1 MASLASLTALVVV
14 AVNAAAAAWGGWRWY
29 TVQPDTLSWRLV
41 RAGQAAS
48 VLLALVAGVV
58 FVAGARPDDGLF
70 WLYAVL
76 PAAIGFFAEQFRLL
90 SAQSVL
96 DARGLEDAQAMRAL
110 PEAEQRSIVLAIVR
124 RELGVMVVAAGVVAL
139 LALRAAGQTGGL

>member
-1 MASLASLTALVVV
+1 MASLASLIALVVV
-14 AVNAAAAAWGGWRWY
+14 AVNAAAALWGGWRWY
-29 TVQPDTLSWRLV
+29 TVDPDALSWRLV
-41 RAGQAAS
+41 RAGQVAS
-48 VLLALVAGVV
+48 VVLALVAGIV
-58 FVAGARPDDGLF
+58 FALGGRPDDGLF

-96 DARGLEDAQAMRAL
+96 DARDLEDAQAMRRL

>member
-14 AVNAAAAAWGGWRWY
+14 AVNAAAAAFAGWRWY
-29 TVQPDTLSWRLV
+29 TVSPDALSWRLI
-41 RAGQAAS
+41 RAGQAAAV
-48 VLLALVAGVV
+48 VLVVVAGVL
-58 FVAGARPDDGLF
+58 FATGARPDDGLF

-90 SAQSVL
+90 SAQTVL
-96 DARGLEDAQAMRAL
+96 DARGLEDAQAMRRL
-110 PEAEQRSIVLAIVR
+110 PDAEQRSIVLAIVR

>member
-96 DARGLEDAQAMRAL
+96 DARGLEDAQAMRRL
-110 PEAEQRSIVLAIVR
+110 SGDQQRSIVLAIVR
-124 RELGVMVVAAGVVAL
+124 RELGVMVVAAAVVAV

>member
-1 MASLASLTALVVV
+1 MASLATLTALVVV
-14 AVNAAAAAWGGWRWY
+14 AVNAVAAAFAGWRWY
-29 TVQPDTLSWRLV
+29 TVAPDALSWRLI
-41 RAGQAAS
+41 RAGQAAAV
-48 VLLALVAGVV
+48 VLVVVAGVL
-58 FVAGARPDDGLF
+58 FATGARPDDGLF

-90 SAQSVL
+90 SAQTVL
-96 DARGLEDAQAMRAL
+96 DARGLEDAQAMRRL
-110 PEAEQRSIVLAIVR
+110 PDAEQRSIVLAIVR